1 MNTYQYLTKKQI
13 ENIANAK
20 ETLKRKCKH
29 CGRRKVIP
37 VYVDR
42 ILCDWCGLWIYREP
56 NIEFKY
62 KLEEQM
68 KRKD

>member
-1 MNTYQYLTKKQI
+1 MKTYQYLTTKQL
-13 ENIANAK
+13 EDIAHAK

-42 ILCDWCGLWIYREP
+42 ILCDWCGFWIYREP